1 MEYFHNIA
9 KCTTENCKNAS
20 PDICKNNLIS
30 INIIWVTDLQNYSCM
45 TQNLSTSPLKVFQI
59 LAIIY
64 VLFHEGG
71 PYHVETNFLFCKPM
85 HCFLYAFYIIRTSVM
100 KELKMKE
107 LKEHIN
113 WKNNDAVNEVYI
125 WHHSEVFIITH
136 QLHSAD
142 NFLSFFIDGGN
153 CWPLP

>member
-1 MEYFHNIA
+1 MEYFHNIT
-9 KCTTENCKNAS
+9 KCTTENSKNAS

-30 INIIWVTDLQNYSCM
+30 INIIWVTDLQNYSCL

-59 LAIIY
+59 LPIIY
-64 VLFHEGG
+64 VTISWRRSLPCRNQFF
-71 PYHVETNFLFCKPM
+71 VLQTNALLSI
-85 HCFLYAFYIIRTSVM
+85 CFLYHKDSVM

-136 QLHSAD
+136 QRHSAD
-142 NFLSFFIDGGN
+142 NFLRFFIDGGN
-153 CWPLP
+153 CRPLS